1 MMKVIKRDGTI
12 EVFDRN
18 KIISAICKSAKR
30 VGVFISDEDKKKV
43 CNYVETTVYPADVV
57 QVDRLHNLVEIILT
71 SILPDVAKSYKDYRN
86 YKAEYG
92 IYLMSDIESDV
103 KKVLEEVD
111 RENSNSNTRYIST
124 KRTEIAQGFSKAMY
138 KKLYLSTDVLSAIK
152 DGYIYIHDL
161 KDMLLPQFN
170 CLDRNTRFVTSMGVK
185 SFNDFEDGDIIEVL
199 TPFGNWKKA
208 IVRNYGKDI
217 LYELSFKRKN
227 NIYKVKATK
236 NHRWLL
242 SNGEFTDNIKIGDKI
257 YNPCNDTVRKSV
269 FDMSKE
275 EKFYWSWGFSFGDAT
290 KPNDKHNIKCRLRL
304 CGEKNKYSSIFEELG
319 FMKYN
324 FDCEDSWYKVHDYF
338 KEVPNFENKEQIIAF
353 VIGYLNA
360 DGNLGNG
367 INNLYRGIYAKSKKA
382 QDLIRNLFPVAGVN
396 ITKETDLSGET
407 TNYGVRNGNPI
418 NFGLIN
424 SFEKSITT
432 KLIDIKP
439 LYSDDVWCL
448 EVEDDLSFILENGI
462 STGNCC
468 LADIGNIL
476 NGGFELEGIR
486 YTEPKDIRTAIG
498 QIGDIVQ
505 IISAQHFGGHT
516 VPEVDKILAKY
527 YDMTIINEYD
537 YIEDFCDYGSTTVFQ
552 MARER
557 AYRELKQSLQGFE
570 IKMNTVVSARG
581 SYPFTTLTFGDVKN
595 DYEADIAKAILEV
608 RMEGHGEKG
617 FKKNLIFPKLVF
629 LYNPDIHGEGK
640 EYEWL
645 FDLAVKCSAKC
656 MYPDYLSPIS
666 HKRESK
672 WVSPMGCRAYL
683 SDYRDEET
691 GELVFTGR
699 FNIGAISLN
708 LPMIYMKAKTEKL
721 DFYNVLDYYLEMI
734 RDLHKDRY
742 EYLGKAK
749 ASSNPLMF
757 CQGGAYGGNLNPDDR
772 IAPLLKSATAS
783 FGITALNELQILHNG
798 KSLAEDN
805 KFCVEVMDFINKRV
819 SEYKEKD
826 GHLYAIYNTPAE
838 SLCGTQVQQFRDKYG
853 VIDRVSDKEYFTNSN
868 HLWVGEEVTPFEK
881 QDKEIELF
889 NKSMGGHIGYVRISN
904 PSNLSGLKNIIRRGI
919 SLGYY
924 QGVNFN
930 ACFCESCGYT
940 GNDFGEKCP
949 RCGSTNIDETNRT
962 CGYLGY
968 SRKRGD
974 RTFND
979 AKMAEIRDRVSM

>member
-152 DGYIYIHDL
+152 DGYIYMHDL
-161 KDMLLPQFN
+161 KDMLLPQF
-170 CLDRNTRFVTSMGVK
+170 
-185 SFNDFEDGDIIEVL
+185 
-199 TPFGNWKKA
+199 
-208 IVRNYGKDI
+208 
-217 LYELSFKRKN
+217 
-227 NIYKVKATK
+227 
-236 NHRWLL
+236 
-242 SNGEFTDNIKIGDKI
+242 
-257 YNPCNDTVRKSV
+257 
-269 FDMSKE
+269 
-275 EKFYWSWGFSFGDAT
+275 
-290 KPNDKHNIKCRLRL
+290 
-304 CGEKNKYSSIFEELG
+304 
-319 FMKYN
+319 
-324 FDCEDSWYKVHDYF
+324 
-338 KEVPNFENKEQIIAF
+338 
-353 VIGYLNA
+353 
-360 DGNLGNG
+360 
-367 INNLYRGIYAKSKKA
+367 
-382 QDLIRNLFPVAGVN
+382 
-396 ITKETDLSGET
+396 
-407 TNYGVRNGNPI
+407 
-418 NFGLIN
+418 
-424 SFEKSITT
+424 
-432 KLIDIKP
+432 
-439 LYSDDVWCL
+439 
-448 EVEDDLSFILENGI
+448 
-462 STGNCC
+462 NCC

-537 YIEDFCDYGSTTVFQ
+537 YIEDFCDYGSPTVFQ

-904 PSNLSGLKNIIRRGI
+904 PFNLSGLKNIIRRGI

-930 ACFCESCGYT
+930 ACFCENCGYT

>member
-170 CLDRNTRFVTSMGVK
+170 C
-185 SFNDFEDGDIIEVL
+185 
-199 TPFGNWKKA
+199 
-208 IVRNYGKDI
+208 
-217 LYELSFKRKN
+217 
-227 NIYKVKATK
+227 
-236 NHRWLL
+236 
-242 SNGEFTDNIKIGDKI
+242 
-257 YNPCNDTVRKSV
+257 
-269 FDMSKE
+269 
-275 EKFYWSWGFSFGDAT
+275 
-290 KPNDKHNIKCRLRL
+290 
-304 CGEKNKYSSIFEELG
+304 
-319 FMKYN
+319 
-324 FDCEDSWYKVHDYF
+324 
-338 KEVPNFENKEQIIAF
+338 
-353 VIGYLNA
+353 
-360 DGNLGNG
+360 
-367 INNLYRGIYAKSKKA
+367 
-382 QDLIRNLFPVAGVN
+382 
-396 ITKETDLSGET
+396 
-407 TNYGVRNGNPI
+407 
-418 NFGLIN
+418 
-424 SFEKSITT
+424 
-432 KLIDIKP
+432 
-439 LYSDDVWCL
+439 
-448 EVEDDLSFILENGI
+448 
-462 STGNCC
+462 C

-537 YIEDFCDYGSTTVFQ
+537 YIEDFCDYGSPTVFQ

-672 WVSPMGCRAYL
+672 WVSPMG
-683 SDYRDEET
+683 
-691 GELVFTGR
+691 
-699 FNIGAISLN
+699 
-708 LPMIYMKAKTEKL
+708 K
-721 DFYNVLDYYLEMI
+721 
-734 RDLHKDRY
+734 
-742 EYLGKAK
+742 
-749 ASSNPLMF
+749 
-757 CQGGAYGGNLNPDDR
+757 
-772 IAPLLKSATAS
+772 
-783 FGITALNELQILHNG
+783 
-798 KSLAEDN
+798 
-805 KFCVEVMDFINKRV
+805 
-819 SEYKEKD
+819 
-826 GHLYAIYNTPAE
+826 
-838 SLCGTQVQQFRDKYG
+838 
-853 VIDRVSDKEYFTNSN
+853 
-868 HLWVGEEVTPFEK
+868 
-881 QDKEIELF
+881 
-889 NKSMGGHIGYVRISN
+889 
-904 PSNLSGLKNIIRRGI
+904 
-919 SLGYY
+919 
-924 QGVNFN
+924 
-930 ACFCESCGYT
+930 
-940 GNDFGEKCP
+940 
-949 RCGSTNIDETNRT
+949 
-962 CGYLGY
+962 
-968 SRKRGD
+968 
-974 RTFND
+974 
-979 AKMAEIRDRVSM
+979 

>member
-1 MMKVIKRDGTI
+1 MNKDKLVIKRNGTH
-12 EVFDRN
+12 EYYN
-18 KIISAICKSAKR
+18 SKKIVSAIKKSANRIKYNFNKNEIKDI
-30 VGVFISDEDKKKV
+30 VSMVDKQILNEQVISVNDLHS
-43 CNYVETTVYPADVV
+43 YVEQALDVV
-57 QVDRLHNLVEIILT
+57 CPR
-71 SILPDVAKSYKDYRN
+71 VAKSYKDYRN
-86 YKAEYG
+86 YKKEFVY
-92 IYLMSDIESDV
+92 STIENIER
-103 KKVLEEVD
+103 KVNSMLTDVD
-111 RENSNSNTRYIST
+111 RSNSNSNTRYIST
-124 KRTEIAQGFSKAMY
+124 KRTEVAKLFSSEMY
-138 KKLYLSTDVLSAIK
+138 QKMFLPVDVIQALK

-161 KDMLLPQFN
+161 SDMLLPQFN

-367 INNLYRGIYAKSKKA
+367 INNLYRGIYAKSKEA

-468 LADIGNIL
+468 LCDYKTIL
-476 NGGFELEGIR
+476 NGGFELEGIK
-486 YTEPKDIRTAIG
+486 YTEPKDVEVAVG
-498 QIGDIVQ
+498 QMGDILQ

-516 VPEVDKILAKY
+516 IPEIDKVLSKY
-527 YDMTIINEYD
+527 YKLTIEKEIAYAYDVINSLHDCQYTLD
-537 YIEDFCDYGSTTVFQ
+537 IKNLNNIQ
-552 MARER
+552 NKAKER
-557 AYRELKQSLQGFE
+557 AYRELKQELQGFE
-570 IKMNTVVSARG
+570 MKMNTVVSARG
-581 SYPFTTLTFGDVKN
+581 SYPFSTLTFGDVEN
-595 DYEADIAKAILEV
+595 DYEAAVAKAILEV
-608 RMEGHGEKG
+608 RMEGHGDIG

-629 LYNPDIHGEGK
+629 LYNPEIHGEGK
-640 EYEWL
+640 KYEWL
-645 FDLAVKCSAKC
+645 FDLAIQCSSKC
-656 MYPDYLSPIS
+656 MYPDFLSPS
-666 HKRESK
+666 HKKEGH
-672 WVSPMGCRAYL
+672 WISPMGCRAYL
-683 SDYRDEET
+683 SDYRDPET
-691 GELVFTGR
+691 KELVYVGR

-708 LPMIYMKAKTEKL
+708 LPMIYMKAKTENK
-721 DFYNVLDYYLEMI
+721 DFYFVLDGYLQMI
-734 RDLHKDRY
+734 RELLQNRY
-742 EYLGKAK
+742 EYLGKAE

-757 CQGGAYGGNLNPDDR
+757 MEGGAYGGHLKSTDR
-772 IAPLLKSATAS
+772 IKPLLKSATAS
-783 FGITALNELQILHNG
+783 FGITALNELTQLHLH
-798 KSLAEDN
+798 KSIAEDN
-805 KFCVEVMDFINKRV
+805 SFAEKV
-819 SEYKEKD
+819 SQYIYDKIQEYKKED
-826 GHLYAIYNTPAE
+826 GWLYALYGTPAE
-838 SLCGTQVQQFRDKYG
+838 SLCGTQVIQFRKMYG
-853 VIDRVSDKEYFTNSN
+853 IIPNVSDKDYFSNSF
-868 HLWVGEEVTPFEK
+868 HCHVSEEITPFEK
-881 QDKEIELF
+881 QDKEIDIF
-889 NKSMGGHIGYVRISN
+889 KIISGGHIQYVRVSN
-904 PSNLSGLKNIIRRGI
+904 PKNIKALKSIITRGMDM
-919 SLGYY
+919 GFY
-924 QGVNFN
+924 QGINFN
-930 ACFCESCGYT
+930 ACTCEDCGNT
-940 GNDFGEKCP
+940 GHDWGLTCP
-949 RCGSTNIDETNRT
+949 KCGSSNITEINRV
-962 CGYLGY
+962 CGYL
-968 SRKRGD
+968 RICKKTR
-974 RTFND
+974 
-979 AKMAEIRDRVSM
+979 

>member
-1 MMKVIKRDGTI
+1 MKIKKRNGLL
-12 EVFDRN
+12 EEFDEN
-18 KIISAICKSAKR
+18 KIINAISKSADR
-30 VGVFISDEDKKKV
+30 VNEVVDTVLANKVINFVLSKVIDKEIVEVKAIHGFVEEALDVYNPNIS
-43 CNYVETTVYPADVV
+43 
-57 QVDRLHNLVEIILT
+57 
-71 SILPDVAKSYKDYRN
+71 KSYKDYRN

-92 IYLMSDIESDV
+92 IYLMNDIESQIT
-103 KKVLEEVD
+103 KTLNEVD

-124 KRTEIAQGFSKAMY
+124 KRTDIAQTFSKEMFQ
-138 KKLYLSTDVLSAIK
+138 KMYLSKEVLSAMK

-161 KDMLLPQFN
+161 RDMLLPQFN

-290 KPNDKHNIKCRLRL
+290 KPNDKHNLKCRLRL

-367 INNLYRGIYAKSKKA
+367 INNLYRGIYAKSKEA
-382 QDLIRNLFPVAGVN
+382 QDLIRSLFPVAGVN

-468 LADIGNIL
+468 LTDVKSIL
-476 NGGFELEGIR
+476 TGGFDIEG
-486 YTEPKDIRTAIG
+486 YHYNEPKDIKVAVG
-498 QIGDIVQ
+498 QLGDIIM
-505 IISAQHFGGHT
+505 IISAQHFGGNT
-516 VPEVDKILAKY
+516 TPEIDTILAPYYKMSIDKY
-527 YDMTIINEYD
+527 IKKYKELGVKEYEK
-537 YIEDFCDYGSTTVFQ
+537 IAKED
-552 MARER
+552 
-557 AYRELKQSLQGFE
+557 AYRDLKQSLQGLE
-570 IKMNTVVSARG
+570 IKLNTVVSARG
-581 SYPFTTLTFGDVKN
+581 AYPFTTFTFGDVKN
-595 DYEADIAKAILEV
+595 EYEADICKAILEV
-608 RMEGHGEKG
+608 RMEGHGLPN
-617 FKKNLIFPKLVF
+617 KKKSTIFPKLVF
-629 LYNPDIHGEGK
+629 LYNENLHEENK

-645 FDLAVKCSAKC
+645 FNLSVKCSSKC
-656 MYPDYLSPIS
+656 MYPDYLSPIG
-666 HKRESK
+666 HKREGK
-672 WVSPMGCRAYL
+672 WVSPMGENR
-683 SDYRDEET
+683 
-691 GELVFTGR
+691 
-699 FNIGAISLN
+699 
-708 LPMIYMKAKTEKL
+708 LPNNFE
-721 DFYNVLDYYLEMI
+721 
-734 RDLHKDRY
+734 HKQ
-742 EYLGKAK
+742 KW
-749 ASSNPLMF
+749 
-757 CQGGAYGGNLNPDDR
+757 C
-772 IAPLLKSATAS
+772 
-783 FGITALNELQILHNG
+783 
-798 KSLAEDN
+798 
-805 KFCVEVMDFINKRV
+805 
-819 SEYKEKD
+819 
-826 GHLYAIYNTPAE
+826 
-838 SLCGTQVQQFRDKYG
+838 
-853 VIDRVSDKEYFTNSN
+853 
-868 HLWVGEEVTPFEK
+868 
-881 QDKEIELF
+881 
-889 NKSMGGHIGYVRISN
+889 
-904 PSNLSGLKNIIRRGI
+904 
-919 SLGYY
+919 GYY
-924 QGVNFN
+924 
-930 ACFCESCGYT
+930 
-940 GNDFGEKCP
+940 K
-949 RCGSTNIDETNRT
+949 
-962 CGYLGY
+962 
-968 SRKRGD
+968 
-974 RTFND
+974 
-979 AKMAEIRDRVSM
+979 